1 MTVTITFLIHASQDL
16 DQVTLASINS
26 FLLINAFDKGLE
38 VRGLLLDIS
47 KAFDKV
53 WNDSLIFKLR
63 QNGIRGDII
72 NILREILLNRKQSV
86 VLNCHYSSWPDFRTG
101 VSQGS
106 ILGSLLFL
114 IHINDLS
121 DGLKS
126 KCKLFADDTSL
137 FSMVYDINTSASDL
151 NEDLGNWAFRWKLTL
166 TQTLVPKLKKLYLVG
181 IKLPHYILLHTLIRD
196 QLNQHQYTNILG
208 WYLIQI

>member
-38 VRGLLLDIS
+38 VRGLLLNIS

-72 NILREILLNRKQSV
+72 NILREILLNGKQSV
-86 VLNCHYSSWPDFRTG
+86 VLNCHYSSWADFRTG

-106 ILGSLLFL
+106 ILGPLLFL
-114 IHINDLS
+114 II
-121 DGLKS
+121 
-126 KCKLFADDTSL
+126 
-137 FSMVYDINTSASDL
+137 
-151 NEDLGNWAFRWKLTL
+151 LT
-166 TQTLVPKLKKLYLVG
+166 
-181 IKLPHYILLHTLIRD
+181 I
-196 QLNQHQYTNILG
+196 
-208 WYLIQI
+208 YLIVLMILMRT